1 MIEVKARLIKEY
13 NRIRQVRRKYK
24 VFFVLILSGF
34 SNHQVSAQF
43 YDLPSKKLTS
53 VETIVTYSL
62 SWVDDTLNP
71 GFVRQEDMFLLIGKD
86 ISQFMGVNFYT
97 FQNMGRDYERAG
109 KMQEFSQIPMDRFRT
124 RITYSIYKNY
134 PAGSLT
140 YIDKVMP
147 NIFLYEEKLYD
158 FDWRLIPETA
168 VIQGYNCQKA
178 STHYG
183 GRKWIAWYTI
193 DLPYNDGPYKF
204 GGLPGLIVKLVDEK
218 VHYKFE
224 LVKLERPV
232 DETFIELK
240 EHDYV
245 KTNRSDFLKAAENFR
260 QDIIIQAKSA
270 GIESNEVQQ
279 KMANKMKRRNN
290 PIEY

>member
-1 MIEVKARLIKEY
+1 M
-13 NRIRQVRRKYK
+13 
-24 VFFVLILSGF
+24 
-34 SNHQVSAQF
+34 
-43 YDLPSKKLTS
+43 
-53 VETIVTYSL
+53 
-62 SWVDDTLNP
+62 
-71 GFVRQEDMFLLIGKD
+71 
-86 ISQFMGVNFYT
+86 
-97 FQNMGRDYERAG
+97 
-109 KMQEFSQIPMDRFRT
+109 
-124 RITYSIYKNY
+124 
-134 PAGSLT
+134 
-140 YIDKVMP
+140 
-147 NIFLYEEKLYD
+147 
-158 FDWRLIPETA
+158 
-168 VIQGYNCQKA
+168 
-178 STHYG
+178 
-183 GRKWIAWYTI
+183 
-193 DLPYNDGPYKF
+193 
-204 GGLPGLIVKLVDEK
+204 IVKLDDEK